1 MNSKTITDPI
11 HKNVPFAEYL
21 FGPLPKV
28 YCIYFEILT
37 ILTFFVLLLFLFI
50 FIFSLFDY
58 SPKSKGF
65 SFVSFLALKAEL
77 TAFRFISSNLFSILA
92 ALSIILLEAYVLVV
106 IILEPALI

>member
-11 HKNVPFAEYL
+11 HKNVPFTEYL

-50 FIFSLFDY
+50 FYI
-58 SPKSKGF
+58 
-65 SFVSFLALKAEL
+65 
-77 TAFRFISSNLFSILA
+77 
-92 ALSIILLEAYVLVV
+92 
-106 IILEPALI
+106 

>member
-65 SFVSFLALKAEL
+65 SFVSFL
-77 TAFRFISSNLFSILA
+77 
-92 ALSIILLEAYVLVV
+92 VV
-106 IILEPALI
+106 ILYSLIYLNNRLLNTMSKKSFK

>member
-50 FIFSLFDY
+50 LYLVYSTIVLNLKDFHFFLF
-58 SPKSKGF
+58 
-65 SFVSFLALKAEL
+65 
-77 TAFRFISSNLFSILA
+77 
-92 ALSIILLEAYVLVV
+92 
-106 IILEPALI
+106 